1 MGPVNI
7 ILAVLCAVLIILA
20 LVLYRRF
27 LYWKFKSSEWET
39 AAQNYQTQIAEL
51 QVKVFAGET
60 QNQTWQSKFFQAEA
74 QAQSLERMSQQM
86 KDSFQALAH
95 QTLEGQTKQFLELA
109 QQTLSKHTEL
119 AQMDLSQRQT
129 NIDAMLTPLK
139 QTLESVQKQTAEM
152 EKERQKS
159 YNSVANEL
167 QRVVSSSQQLSL
179 ETRSLKDA
187 LKKPHIR
194 GRWGEV
200 QLRNCVE
207 LAGMSEFADVTFQDL
222 NTVDDGRTLI
232 PDMTVKMPGGR
243 IVIVDAKTPLDGFIA
258 SLEATTEE
266 QRNMEMKRHG
276 MQVKEHVKKLS
287 QKAYN
292 EHLANSADFTVMFLP
307 NESFLYAALE
317 TQADLIEFALEKK
330 ILIATPPTFVGLLKV
345 VRYGWNEDR
354 LAKTAEQISEVG
366 RELHKRVVD
375 FVETFLAIGKSLD
388 TAQNKYDE
396 GLKRLNSRV
405 IVQAKKMEKLGAKSA
420 KNLPDTMIEE
430 DDDEGTPLL
439 SGTSDTT
446 ENGSSDVNA
455 DANL

>member
-1 MGPVNI
+1 MDALSL
-7 ILAVLCAVLIILA
+7 ILAAVCAVLIVVA
-20 LVLYRRF
+20 AVLYRRF
-27 LYWKFKSSEWET
+27 LFWKFKSAEWET
-39 AAQNYQTQIAEL
+39 TAQTSQAQMQSLEEKISAA
-51 QVKVFAGET
+51 ET
-60 QNQTWQSKFFQAEA
+60 QNQTWQTKFFQAEA
-74 QAQSLERMSQQM
+74 QAQSLERMTQQM

-119 AQMDLSQRQT
+119 AQMDLTQRQS

-159 YNSVANEL
+159 YNSVEAEL
-167 QRVVSSSQQLSL
+167 QRVISSSQQLSL

-200 QLRNCVE
+200 QLKNCVE

-222 NTVDDGRTLI
+222 NTIDEGRTLI

-258 SLEATTEE
+258 SLEATTDE
-266 QRNMEMKRHG
+266 QRGLEMKRHG
-276 MQVKEHVKKLS
+276 SQVKDHVKKLS

-292 EHLANSADFTVMFLP
+292 EHLADSADFTVMFLP

-317 TQADLIEFALEKK
+317 TQPDLIEFALEKK

-354 LAKTAEQISEVG
+354 LAKTAEQISTVG
-366 RELHKRVVD
+366 RELHHRLVK
-375 FVETFLAIGKSLD
+375 FVETFLSIGKSLD
-388 TAQNKYDE
+388 AAKNKYDE
-396 GLKRLNSRV
+396 GLKTLNSRV
-405 IVQAKKMEKLGAKSA
+405 IVQGKRMEKLGAKSA
-420 KNLPDTMIEE
+420 KALPDLLTGETDEE
-430 DDDEGTPLL
+430 DSEDSETALL
-439 SGTSDTT
+439 SD
-446 ENGSSDVNA
+446 GSSD